1 MLSRNNNFIVQRFSY
16 LYQKYYLTDFA
27 LLFII
32 VHFHIIPSVITPPY
46 INQSNITH
54 LEPITDTK
62 LLFSN
67 NVIIK

>member
-32 VHFHIIPSVITPPY
+32 VHFHIITPHY
-46 INQSNITH
+46 INQSNITQ

>member
-1 MLSRNNNFIVQRFSY
+1 MLSRNNNFIVQRCSY
-16 LYQKYYLTDFA
+16 FYQKYYLTDFA
-27 LLFII
+27 LLFIT
-32 VHFHIIPSVITPPY
+32 VHFHIIASVITPHY
-46 INQSNITH
+46 INQSNITQ